1 MEGAMS
7 NTFFSAP
14 SMLKVNTMILVG
26 IVEDDE
32 QIRKGVQTYIS
43 RQENFA
49 CEWAYGSIEDL
60 LANLNDKTVPN
71 VIIMDLGLPGMS
83 GIDGIKI
90 VKEKYPD
97 LDIIVFSVYNDTKRI
112 FDSLCAG
119 ATGYLLKNTPL
130 EEIKEGIELLSKGGS
145 PMSPQIARKVIDHF
159 NPATKKKVESVL
171 SPKEKEI
178 VVGLVDGLSYKLIAD
193 RMDISI
199 ETVRFHIKNIYRKL
213 HVHGKAEVISKSLR
227 GEI

>member
-1 MEGAMS
+1 
-7 NTFFSAP
+7 
-14 SMLKVNTMILVG
+14 MILVG

-32 QIRKGVQTYIS
+32 QIRKGVQTYLN

-49 CEWAYGSIEDL
+49 CDWSYGSVEEL
-60 LANLNDKTVPN
+60 LGNLKEKNVPN
-71 VIIMDLGLPGMS
+71 VLIMDLGLPGMS
-83 GIDGIKI
+83 GIEGIKI
-90 VKEKYPD
+90 LKQQHPD
-97 LDIIVFSVYNDTKRI
+97 VDVVVFSVYNDSKRI

-130 EEIKEGIELLSKGGS
+130 EEIKEGIELLAKGGS
-145 PMSPQIARKVIDHF
+145 PMSPQIARKVIEHF
-159 NPATKKKVESVL
+159 NPNARKKEESIL
-171 SPKEKEI
+171 SLKEKEI

-193 RMDISI
+193 RMNISI

>member
-1 MEGAMS
+1 
-7 NTFFSAP
+7 
-14 SMLKVNTMILVG
+14 MILVG

-32 QIRKGVQTYIS
+32 QIRKGIQTYLN
-43 RQENFA
+43 RQEGFA
-49 CEWAYGSIEDL
+49 CETSYGSVEDL
-60 LANLNDKTVPN
+60 LANLNDRTVPN
-71 VIIMDLGLPGMS
+71 VIVMDIGLPGMS

-90 VKEKYPD
+90 VKSKYPEVD
-97 LDIIVFSVYNDTKRI
+97 MVVFSVYNDSKRI

-130 EEIKEGIELLSKGGS
+130 EEIKEGIELLTKGGS
-145 PMSPQIARKVIDHF
+145 PMSPQIARKVIEHF
-159 NPATKKKVESVL
+159 SPTSRKKEESIL

-193 RMDISI
+193 RMNISI